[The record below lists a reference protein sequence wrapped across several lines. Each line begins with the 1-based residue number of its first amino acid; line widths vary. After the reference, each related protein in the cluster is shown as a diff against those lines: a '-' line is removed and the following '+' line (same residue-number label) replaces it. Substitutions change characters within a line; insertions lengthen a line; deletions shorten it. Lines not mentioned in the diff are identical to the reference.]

1 MMNGERTS
9 AAQDES
15 SDGSLGQLAGL
26 VASQLL
32 KPNFDAHRQTVLAS
46 NVLDRVRRSALAHRC
61 FVTVRREDGHLDTL
75 EPGQLTRS
83 LRRSG
88 GVRVDLVQLAPDTPL
103 YWPDEVHGQEVLV
116 LDGSLVDSQLAV
128 TSQHELILRDGPD
141 FALTSGPQGAH
152 LYVRQVIDPSSLAAN
167 ETAWWRGC
175 EKDCSFE
182 WQPLSEGVEVKNLRQ
197 NGNVVSMLARVAP
210 GLPVLDHGHALDEDC
225 MMLSGDLFL
234 GDILMRQGDYQMA
247 PKGEIH
253 SNSMSESGALFY
265 FHGAM
270 PGSD

>member
-9 AAQDES
+9 TVQGES
-15 SDGSLGQLAGL
+15 SDDSMGQLAGL
-26 VASQLL
+26 VASQLITQNL
-32 KPNFDAHRQTVLAS
+32 DAHRQTALAS

-61 FVTVRREDGHLDTL
+61 FVTVRREDGLL
-75 EPGQLTRS
+75 NAAAPGVLTRS

-88 GVRVDLVQLAPDTPL
+88 GVRIDLVQLAPNTPL

-116 LDGSLVDSQLAV
+116 LDGSLLDSQMGV
-128 TSQHELILRDGPD
+128 TSQHALVLRDARD

-152 LYVRQVIDPSSLAAN
+152 LYLRQVIDPSSLAAC

-175 EKDCSFE
+175 ETDCSLE

-210 GLPVLDHGHALDEDC
+210 GFPVLDHGHALDEDC

-247 PKGEIH
+247 PKSEIH
-253 SNSMSESGALFY
+253 SNSMSDSGALFY